1 MSVTV
6 ASQSPTSRRMS
17 RTSRWPTSR
26 SAALTPWCVYSDRPR
41 TSMVTSV
48 WSPPSSSKSPS
59 SSTSSGSSSSSGSW
73 SGAIALQRSTRHGEG
88 LTRLG
93 HVVDAEQARPALVG
107 QDVGGDRPGH
117 AVVRIWHVGQLVDEA
132 LARHADGHAEAQADD
147 LVGPRQ
153 QLEVVGDGLAEPD
166 ARVDVDPVLL
176 DALADGELGTLQQE
190 GLDLVDDVAVARVL
204 LHRAGLAEHV

>member
-17 RTSRWPTSR
+17 RNRRWPTSR

-48 WSPPSSSKSPS
+48 WSPPSSSKSAS

-88 LTRLG
+88 LTCLG
-93 HVVDAEQARPALVG
+93 HVVDAEHARPALVG
-107 QDVGGDRPGH
+107 QDVGGDGPGH
-117 AVVRIWHVGQLVDEA
+117 AVVRVGHVGQAVDEA
-132 LARHADGHAEAQADD
+132 LARHADGHAEPEPHD
-147 LVGPRQ
+147 LVGAGQ
-153 QLEVVGDGLAEPD
+153 QLEVVGDGLAEAD
-166 ARVDVDPVLL
+166 ARVEVDAVLL
-176 DALADGELGTLQQE
+176 DALAHGELGAGEQE
-190 GLDLVDDVAVARVL
+190 GLDVVDDVAVARV
-204 LHRAGLAEHV
+204 